1 MNATSVNPLNIR
13 VQGTDRKFRCP
24 RCGCVMEETERM
36 AENGSLYIW
45 YECSAP
51 ECDEQWLAKIMFE
64 GSKTFEELLP
74 ATQVVTEEELK
85 SSG

>member
-1 MNATSVNPLNIR
+1 MAVNREGKDMNATSVNPLNIR

-51 ECDEQWLAKIMFE
+51 ECDEQWLAKR
-64 GSKTFEELLP
+64 P
-74 ATQVVTEEELK
+74 AYV
-85 SSG
+85 G